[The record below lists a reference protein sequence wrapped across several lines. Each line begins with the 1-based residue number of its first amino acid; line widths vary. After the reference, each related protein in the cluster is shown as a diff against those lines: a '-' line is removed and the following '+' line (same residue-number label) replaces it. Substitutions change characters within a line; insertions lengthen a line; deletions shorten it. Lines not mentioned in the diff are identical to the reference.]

1 MTVSTPPPP
10 PPFSVYWMAFEPC
23 CGGNTLYFAINGT
36 TNPPSEGINIYN
48 GAPVFGYEPI
58 NGTFV
63 ALTYQCYRLY
73 IGTSSDPTS
82 PINGTNLGNLDVVP
96 TNIPSN
102 YTWDSTTND
111 ETPCG
116 GEVITC
122 PSCPTQM
129 YDLWPCD
136 GALVPVTTDT
146 DLSLYVDG
154 FVLIQVTPGG
164 DFDCYYVT
172 SSTNAMYPITVVP
185 DGDVP
190 CSCDCTCYEII
201 GTAKLSYVDCDGNAL
216 ITTVNGYWKDCSLV
230 YPVTSPAPGPNLIIT
245 NNGDCVDGQCADQCF
260 ELTDCNGLLDPIYT
274 TAQSLSPYA
283 TLGQTVVIQGYD
295 NCWTVTDVV
304 LCDCAIDVVVTQ
316 AYADCPTCT
325 AGPNYIL
332 TNCDDLRTIIYTS
345 DDLSVYVGQVV
356 ELSPDCPGCWIVDVF
371 PNAIPS
377 DVPITITSAFDDCE
391 ACKTTYYVLED
402 CLGIEADIITS
413 TDLSTYIDQIITL
426 EWCPNICWTVSL
438 SPTSTGAGN
447 LGNISG
453 QFAFCEQCTT
463 SFPCVCSTV
472 RNDNTIEYEYRY
484 VDCYGVVQDVLLQP
498 GETSDRICLIRWL
511 EPEDCNCLVYTYTD
525 DDSGVITAI
534 IYASGEIINGRP
546 SWSHSLGALYI
557 YYNGTQWIINDSME
571 QPAYALPPSDSY
583 CPEGTW
589 DRISS
594 IPLPPQYEAT
604 ITTVKC
610 QAYYTFYGECNNGV
624 CPPVVYPKRSL
635 KPGYNT
641 PSCSTRR
648 YEEISCRAAEAMYK
662 QVLTLRYGISNC
674 CPEDDL
680 KYLIQKELIDLK
692 ALVNPDY
699 ICATPSCG
707 CGCQGSC
714 GCGGNCGGNC
724 GGGCGCNST
733 PITCQS

>member
-1 MTVSTPPPP
+1 MTVSTPPSPA
-10 PPFSVYWMAFEPC
+10 FYTTYFGFEPC
-23 CGGNTLYFAINGT
+23 CGGNVLYFRINGT
-36 TNPPSEGINIYN
+36 TVSPNAGINIYS
-48 GAPVFGYEPI
+48 GPATMGYDPL
-58 NGTFV
+58 TDTYT
-63 ALTYQCYRLY
+63 ALTNQCYR
-73 IGTSSDPTS
+73 IFRGSTVVTPF
-82 PINGTNLGNLDVVP
+82 PINNSNYLSLNVVP
-96 TNIPSN
+96 TNTPSN

-116 GEVITC
+116 NEVITC
-122 PSCPTQM
+122 PSCFVQM

-136 GALVPVTTDT
+136 GTLVPVTTDT
-146 DLSLYVDG
+146 DLSVYVDG
-154 FVLIQVTPGG
+154 FALIQVTPGG

-172 SSTNAMYPITVVP
+172 DSINSTDPVTVVP

-201 GTAKLSYVDCDGNAL
+201 GTAKLNYVDCDGNAVS
-216 ITTVNGYWKDCSLV
+216 TVVNGYWKDCSLV

-274 TAQSLSPYA
+274 TAQSLAPYS
-283 TLGQTVVIQGYD
+283 TLGQTVIIQGYN
-295 NCWTVTDVV
+295 NCWEITDVV
-304 LCDCAIDVVVTQ
+304 ECDCAINVVVLQ
-316 AYADCPTCT
+316 AYDSCSTCDPD
-325 AGPNYIL
+325 PNYKL
-332 TNCDDLRTIIYTS
+332 TNCDDLTTIVYTS
-345 DDLSVYVGQVV
+345 SDLSTYVGQVIQR
-356 ELSPDCPGCWIVDVF
+356 EPDCPGCWIVEEVDG
-371 PNAIPS
+371 AIPS
-377 DVPITITSAFDDCE
+377 NTPVTITEAFDDCE

-402 CLGIEADIITS
+402 CLEIEADIITS
-413 TDLSTYIDQIITL
+413 TDLSAYIGQIITL
-426 EWCPNICWTVSL
+426 EWCPNICWRVSP

-472 RNDNTIEYEYRY
+472 RNDNAIEYEYRY
-484 VDCYGVVQDVLLQP
+484 VDCYGVVQGVLLQP
-498 GETSDRICLIRWL
+498 GETSNRICLIRWL
-511 EPEDCNCLVYTYTD
+511 EPENCDC
-525 DDSGVITAI
+525 I
-534 IYASGEIINGRP
+534 IQTNTQGSTVTTNIRYASGEIINDRP
-546 SWSHSLGALYI
+546 SWDALPGGSLYI
-557 YYNGTQWIINDSME
+557 YYNGTQWIINNSAE
-571 QPAYALPPSDSY
+571 NPQYYLPPSDSY

-589 DRISS
+589 HPISS
-594 IPLPPQYEAT
+594 VPVNPSIT